1 MKNVDLRRPTLTSLT
16 ADAVLD
22 LIQDRRLGEGDTIP
36 SSAEISEALGVSRTV
51 VREAIA
57 ELSGQ
62 GLLLRQQGAQ
72 SVITV
77 PGSKQLER
85 LVRLRFAVRGS
96 DLQQVQELRESIE
109 ISAAELAAARAT
121 DVDIGGLS
129 DALADLRTAADIDA
143 LHRADLAFHRAVV
156 VAAHNDLMQMMI
168 EAVSPLLDVL
178 LVKVWDGWTE
188 SGSSTVELVEAH
200 ALIFDGIVAGDPERA
215 GAAMRSNLAQ
225 GRAAAEAHL

>member
-1 MKNVDLRRPTLTSLT
+1 MKNVDLRRPSLTSLT

-22 LIQDRRLGEGDTIP
+22 LIHDRRLGEGDTIP

-121 DVDIGGLS
+121 DVDIGELA
-129 DALADLRTAADIDA
+129 DALADLRKAADIDA

-188 SGSSTVELVEAH
+188 SGSSTVVLVEAH

>member
-62 GLLLRQQGAQ
+62 GLLRRQQGAQ

>member
-1 MKNVDLRRPTLTSLT
+1 MKNVDLRRPSLTSLT

-36 SSAEISEALGVSRTV
+36 SSAEMSEALGVSRTV

-62 GLLLRQQGAQ
+62 GLLRRQQGAQ
-72 SVITV
+72 SVISV

-85 LVRLRFAVRGS
+85 LVRLRFAVQGS
-96 DLQQVQELRESIE
+96 DLQQVQELRQSIE

-121 DVDIGGLS
+121 DSDIGELTG
-129 DALADLRTAADIDA
+129 ALADLRVAADIDA
-143 LHRADLAFHRAVV
+143 LYRADLAFHRTVV

-188 SGSSTVELVEAH
+188 SGRSTAELVEAH
-200 ALIFDGIVAGDPERA
+200 ALIFDGIVSGDPERA

-225 GRAAAEAHL
+225 GRMAAEAHL